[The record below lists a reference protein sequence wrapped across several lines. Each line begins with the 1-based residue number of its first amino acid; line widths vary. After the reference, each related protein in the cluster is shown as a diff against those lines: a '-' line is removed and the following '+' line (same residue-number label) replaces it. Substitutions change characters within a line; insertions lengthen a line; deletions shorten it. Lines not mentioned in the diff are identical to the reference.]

1 VNAGD
6 PTTKEIVVLVLI
18 CADLGR
24 EPTTNEIE
32 VISKCCIIMRTL
44 MGLIES
50 IEVCEK
56 SL

>member
-1 VNAGD
+1 VNAGE
-6 PTTKEIVVLVLI
+6 PTTKEIAVLELI

-32 VISKCCIIMRTL
+32 VISECCIIMRTS

>member
-1 VNAGD
+1 VNAGEL
-6 PTTKEIVVLVLI
+6 TTKEIVVLVLI

-24 EPTTNEIE
+24 QPTTKEIE
-32 VISKCCIIMRTL
+32 VISKCCIIMRTS